1 MNSTIFRKVSLD
13 RLSSPE
19 QLDQLIQVTNPRG
32 WIALTAFGAL
42 LSAAF
47 AWGVLGSIA
56 DKVGGQGILIRTG
69 GVLEVTALTS
79 GQVVDVAFRVGDM
92 VQDGQVIARVAQP
105 ELIRQT
111 QAAKVAVAEA
121 TAEYTRVRQFA
132 ERDLSLRSAGL
143 AQREAALA
151 EAIRAGRERMRWLD
165 ERLTGQE
172 QLVGQGLV
180 TRQSLLNTRGE
191 MEGVR
196 ERVRTSEGELQRLS
210 VERLALRN
218 QLEKEL
224 EASRSAMEQKKRLLA
239 EAEAELESSSRITSP
254 YTGRVLEVMSE
265 QGSVVNRGEPILTL
279 DLSGKQIKDL
289 EAVIYV
295 PAMQGK
301 KIRPGMEIQIT
312 PATVRKEDYGMML
325 GRVTYVSDFPATT
338 RGMSRVLKNDQ
349 LVSALSGGGAPYE
362 VRADL
367 LPDPTTVSR
376 YRWSSSKGPPS
387 EVRSG
392 TLADA
397 AITVQS
403 KRPIALVLPLL
414 RRASG
419 L

>member
-32 WIALTAFGAL
+32 WITLTAFGAL
-42 LSAAF
+42 LSAAI
-47 AWGVLGSIA
+47 AWSVFGSIA
-56 DKVGGQGILIRTG
+56 DKVGGHGILIRTG

-92 VQDGQVIARVAQP
+92 VEDGQVIARVAQP

-111 QAAKVAVAEA
+111 QAAKAGVQEA
-121 TAEYTRVRQFA
+121 TAEYARVRQFA

-143 AQREAALA
+143 VQREAALA
-151 EAIRAGRERMRWLD
+151 EAIRAGRERVRWLD

-191 MEGVR
+191 LEAAR
-196 ERVRTSEGELQRLS
+196 ERVRTSEGDLQRLS
-210 VERLALRN
+210 VERLAMRN
-218 QLEKEL
+218 QLDKEL
-224 EASRSAMEQKKRLLA
+224 EASRFALEQKKRALA
-239 EAEAELESSSRITSP
+239 EVEAELESSSRITSP

-265 QGSVVNRGEPILTL
+265 QGSVVSRGEPILTL

-295 PAMQGK
+295 SAMQGK
-301 KIRPGMEIQIT
+301 KIRPGMDIQIT
-312 PATVRKEDYGMML
+312 PATIRKEDYGMML

-349 LVSALSGGGAPYE
+349 LVATLSGGGAPYE
-362 VRADL
+362 IRADL

-392 TLADA
+392 TLAEA
-397 AITVQS
+397 AITVQA
-403 KRPIALVLPLL
+403 KRPLALVLPLL
-414 RRASG
+414 RRYSG